1 MWQLLKKNLIE
12 NRAKYA
18 HVLAVIA
25 TAIAGMWATDQ
36 KFRSTLTA
44 ELQHAP
50 HWLQAAIGLASFVVP
65 LYKTTRKLLAGD
77 GQGTAQ

>member
-1 MWQLLKKNLIE
+1 MKKNLIT

-18 HVLAVIA
+18 HVLTGIASAIA
-25 TAIAGMWATDQ
+25 TMWATDQ

-44 ELQHAP
+44 DLQHMP
-50 HWLQAAIGLASFVVP
+50 HWVQSLIGLAAFVIP

-77 GQGTAQ
+77 GRGTAQ